1 MRLLKLLLLCGFVTS
16 ACSGQPPSQPPAAPS
31 NAILFEGARL
41 IVGDGSPPVDNA
53 AFLVENDR
61 FIRVGR
67 KGELELP
74 AGAARVDLTGK
85 TVMPALVDL
94 HSHLGYTKV
103 RDNSTSA
110 QNFTR
115 ENLLDHLNR
124 YAYYGIAVTLS
135 MGVDRGELPFQ
146 LREQPPPGAALFR
159 TAGRGIALPNAG
171 PGQEFRKDAPYGVTT
186 EAEARKAVQELAAK
200 KVDIVKIWVDD
211 RAGTVQKLPPVLYRA
226 IIDESHKHNLRVAAH
241 IFDLADAKELAR
253 SGIDGFAHGVRD
265 KDIDEE
271 LLGLLKERPNIFFI
285 PNLPESGTPV
295 DVAWLGETLP
305 PEQVKR
311 LGDERASMKPDAAQA
326 ARALFQ
332 VQARNLAKLNA
343 AGVRI
348 AFGTDAGNAV
358 GWTAHTELEDMV
370 TAGMTPAQVLVA
382 ATSTSAG
389 ILGLDQLGSVA
400 AGKSADF
407 IVLDANPLD
416 DITNTRR
423 IARVYL
429 RGKEIDRPALRTIWS
444 RATSN

>member
-41 IVGDGSPPVDNA
+41 IVGDGSPPVDNS

-295 DVAWLGETLP
+295 DVAWLGETLR
-305 PEQVKR
+305 R
-311 LGDERASMKPDAAQA
+311 LDRAYRTGRHGDGRDDACPGSCGGDQHLG
-326 ARALFQ
+326 RHP
-332 VQARNLAKLNA
+332 RPRP
-343 AGVRI
+343 AGVSGGGQERRLHR
-348 AFGTDAGNAV
+348 ARRQSPGRHHQYTADRQGVLAGEGNRPPGVTDHLEPRHLELRVRDTDLACRLPTAV
-358 GWTAHTELEDMV
+358 RFPD
-370 TAGMTPAQVLVA
+370 P
-382 ATSTSAG
+382 
-389 ILGLDQLGSVA
+389 
-400 AGKSADF
+400 
-407 IVLDANPLD
+407 
-416 DITNTRR
+416 R
-423 IARVYL
+423 
-429 RGKEIDRPALRTIWS
+429 
-444 RATSN
+444 